1 MVQLENFEEQ
11 KREIELSLARILLTQ
26 LQKKTITFEECQEI
40 AKYILEGIPVVGN
53 SEELLEFLK
62 IISQQFSIF
71 ETTYGF
77 YKCRIDDDKKLLAKR
92 TKEMFQE
99 LEILS
104 TRL

>member
-77 YKCRIDDDKKLLAKR
+77 YKCRIDDDKKMMQAKESLNIR
-92 TKEMFQE
+92 EQQ
-99 LEILS
+99 LGV
-104 TRL
+104 